1 MKYSFALAAIVA
13 IASAQE
19 AAEDWTSETVV
30 EPVPEPSAVEK
41 LFELNEAGQF
51 QLVHPKSPAISFT
64 DADDAAIQAYFEGKM
79 AEATE
84 LDMEFLDAWKNYE
97 SAVHQPWDDFLTKV
111 EDLTVRGMDMGAKN
125 DQEIITWMA
134 QNTFVDG
141 ESLYDKYPQVQD
153 VLAGIQAQAD
163 HNKEVFSLDALR
175 ATPNALY
182 YKHHSLQS
190 EMNYD
195 MPPAEYAD
203 WEEPSHPARDA
214 MEQAWNEDM
223 EQAAENLMSYG
234 FDPEVVN
241 RWFEDKS
248 ASFEDLQ

>member
-1 MKYSFALAAIVA
+1 MKYSFALADIVA

-19 AAEDWTSETVV
+19 AAEDWTTSETVV

-79 AEATE
+79 AESTA

-97 SAVHQPWDDFLTKV
+97 SVVSQPWNDFLTKV
-111 EDLTVRGMDMGAKN
+111 EDLTVRGMQMGAKN

-141 ESLYDKYPQVQD
+141 ESLYDKYPQVED

-163 HNKEVFSLDALR
+163 HNSEVFSLDALR

-195 MPPAEYAD
+195 SPDYYYEEGE
-203 WEEPSHPARDA
+203 WEEPSHPVRDHFEEEMQKKA
-214 MEQAWNEDM
+214 D
-223 EQAAENLMSYG
+223 NLMSYG

-241 RWFEDKS
+241 RWFEDTS
-248 ASFEDLQ
+248 ASFEALQ